1 MTIKNKYSNRSKIS
15 EKKIRDI
22 VRLFA
27 LDLGAL
33 QIAILLTVISKQ
45 FENELLIIVNNNP
58 HFLVR
63 LKLINVTSELVELQD
78 NEAADHMEKLSFLA
92 SSNKTGSVYT
102 EIVPNCAR
110 RTLQAVICGHVDL
123 KTVIHSDGWR
133 GYNGLVDVGYKKH
146 FRVHHGYN
154 EFATSTSL
162 INGIESFWAYAKTR
176 ISKFRGLSRHTFYFH
191 LKECEFRF
199 NNRGD
204 DLYNLIVK
212 IIRNKPLF

>member
-92 SSNKTGSVYT
+92 SSNKTVVFT
-102 EIVPNCAR
+102 QKLFPIVRDVRSKQLYAAMLTSRQSSILMGGEGITALSMWGIKNIFAFTMDTMNLLPVHLLSMVSKAS
-110 RTLQAVICGHVDL
+110 GHMQ
-123 KTVIHSDGWR
+123 R
-133 GYNGLVDVGYKKH
+133 P
-146 FRVHHGYN
+146 
-154 EFATSTSL
+154 E
-162 INGIESFWAYAKTR
+162 
-176 ISKFRGLSRHTFYFH
+176 
-191 LKECEFRF
+191 
-199 NNRGD
+199 
-204 DLYNLIVK
+204 
-212 IIRNKPLF
+212 